1 MSTSLEFEKPVI
13 ELEAKIGE
21 LKAFTE
27 EKGIDLGEEIEV
39 LQRKLTKLKQKIY
52 GNLTTWQRVQIARHI
67 ERPNALDYIEK
78 VFDDFIVLHGD
89 RLYGDDKA
97 VIGGIASF
105 QGKPVT
111 ILGHLKGKDTK
122 ENIARNF
129 GMPHPEGYRKAMR
142 LMEQADKFGRPVIC
156 FIDTPGAYCGL
167 GAEERG
173 QAAAIAESLQ
183 MMALLQVPVISV
195 VIGEGGS
202 GGALALGVA
211 DHVAMLEN
219 SIYSVISP
227 EGAAAILWKDITKAQ
242 EAAEALKIT
251 AQDLIKLKVI
261 DEIISEPLGGAHKN
275 PEEMAAVLKEAIA
288 RKLTEL
294 LNLNADELVNR
305 RHEKLRV
312 LGNYAWQ
319 NA

>member
-1 MSTSLEFEKPVI
+1 MSNSLEFEKPVI

-21 LKAFTE
+21 LKTFAE
-27 EKGIDLGEEIEV
+27 EKGMDLTEELEV
-39 LQRKLTKLKQKIY
+39 LHRKLTKLKEEIY

-67 ERPNALDYIEK
+67 ERPNALDYIQK
-78 VFDDFIVLHGD
+78 VFNDFIMLHGD

-97 VIGGIASF
+97 IIGGIASF

-111 ILGHLKGKDTK
+111 VLGHLKGKDTK
-122 ENIARNF
+122 ENISRNF
-129 GMPHPEGYRKAMR
+129 GMPHPEGYRKAIR
-142 LMEQADKFGRPVIC
+142 LMEQANKFGRPVIC
-156 FIDTPGAYCGL
+156 FIDTPGAYCGI

-173 QAAAIAESLQ
+173 QAVAIAESLQ
-183 MMALLQVPVISV
+183 KMAQLKAPVISI

-227 EGAAAILWKDITKAQ
+227 EGAAAILWKDRAKAQ

-251 AQDLIKLKVI
+251 ATDLIKFKVI
-261 DEIISEPLGGAHKN
+261 DEIIPEPLGGAHKN
-275 PEEMAAVLKEAIA
+275 PEEMAAILKEALA

-294 LNLNADELVNR
+294 LTLKTGELISR
-305 RHEKLRV
+305 RYEKIRG
-312 LGNYAWQ
+312 LGNFAPE
-319 NA
+319 NT

>member
-1 MSTSLEFEKPVI
+1 MLNSLEFEKPVI

-27 EKGIDLGEEIEV
+27 EKGIDLSEEIVV
-39 LQRKLTKLKQKIY
+39 LHRKLTKLKEEIY

-67 ERPNALDYIEK
+67 ERPNALDYIQK

-89 RLYGDDKA
+89 RLYGEDKA

-111 ILGHLKGKDTK
+111 VLGHLKGKDTK
-122 ENIARNF
+122 ENISRNF
-129 GMPHPEGYRKAMR
+129 GMPHPEGYRKAIR
-142 LMEQADKFGRPVIC
+142 LMEQANKFGRPVIC
-156 FIDTPGAYCGL
+156 FIDTPGAYCGI

-173 QAAAIAESLQ
+173 QAVAIAESLQ
-183 MMALLQVPVISV
+183 KMAQLKAPVIAI

-227 EGAAAILWKDITKAQ
+227 EGAAAILWKDRSKAR

-251 AQDLIKLKVI
+251 ATDLIKLKVI
-261 DEIISEPLGGAHKN
+261 DEIIPEPLGGAHKN
-275 PEEMAAVLKEAIA
+275 PDEMAAILKEALA

-294 LNLNADELVNR
+294 LNLNTGELVSR
-305 RHEKLRV
+305 RYEKIRG
-312 LGNYAWQ
+312 LGNFA
-319 NA
+319 